1 MTHTTPPKLSGR
13 ILSIDVMRGFTL
25 LLMLFVNDLYEPGV
39 PHWMVHTKATVD
51 GMGLADWVFPGFLFM
66 VGLSVPFAFASRR
79 KRGDTNSLV
88 FRHLIIRTISL
99 LIIGVLML
107 NVGRLNPELTG
118 MNKFVWAILVYLCIF
133 LVWNKY
139 PETSVHQTYFFIL
152 KALGIVGLLALVAV
166 FRAGNPENISWLQIG
181 WWGIL
186 GLIGWGY
193 FAASMTYLLVGKR
206 LISVVAVWCGF
217 VLLNVFSQLDLLG
230 FLDPLKGIFGV
241 LISGNTPSIVFAG
254 LVFGMLLKQHRSQPF
269 KIIKLAL
276 FLGILSLI
284 IGLVLRNWFII
295 SKIEGTPSWAMVCN
309 GISLLVF
316 ALLFGTIDV
325 WKQDR
330 WFRVFLPAGQNSLT
344 TYLAPDVIY
353 YLIWGLSFPILFYKQ
368 DSSQLLAVV
377 GSLVWAFAMVGLAA
391 LLAKLHVRLKL

>member
-1 MTHTTPPKLSGR
+1 
-13 ILSIDVMRGFTL
+13 
-25 LLMLFVNDLYEPGV
+25 
-39 PHWMVHTKATVD
+39 MVHTKATVD